1 MSAIITERI
10 KKLMIQNLYDDITD
24 SANNYYIAIGR
35 SQDWDSADVAPTP
48 IPTEREIR
56 NFRLSAQSAKQV
68 TDYSFVV
75 PRFNW
80 STGTTY
86 YGYDDNTTGHPL
98 NTYYVITDD
107 NAVYICLQQ
116 SKNTAG
122 ATVSST
128 IKPTGVS
135 SLPFTT
141 ADGYV
146 WKFLYTVGT
155 TYANRFLSANY
166 MPVRLQTLTDSN
178 SLAVEVE
185 QQTVQNAAVPGQI
198 GGIELITGG
207 SGYTSAPTVTFV
219 GDGTRARGAA
229 TVSGGTVTK
238 VVLADS
244 SDGAPAQGLNYNFA
258 EVKFTGGGGSG
269 TTARAVIG
277 PKAGFG
283 ADPRDDL
290 RSTAIIFNTKPDG
303 TEGGTFVVNNDFR
316 QLALIKNPELPDSDA
331 LFTAA
336 AGNMLRRLKFATIT
350 QAFSADHTL
359 LGATSGAKGYVNKF
373 DSDEVWYHQTEDTG
387 FTQFSEGEVISE
399 TDGNGA
405 GTLLSVGADS
415 DTRAYLQPAID
426 PHSGEILYIENR
438 AAVQRAI
445 GQVEDIKIIVQL

>member
-35 SQDWDSADVAPTP
+35 SQDWDSADDAPTP
-48 IPTEREIR
+48 VPTEREIR

-68 TDYSFVV
+68 TDYSFVI

-107 NAVYICLQQ
+107 NAVYICLRQA
-116 SKNTAG
+116 KNTAG
-122 ATVSST
+122 ASVPSTV
-128 IKPTGVS
+128 KPTGI
-135 SLPFTT
+135 LTTPFIT

-155 TYANRFLSANY
+155 TYANRFLAANY

-178 SLAVEVE
+178 SLAVEIE
-185 QQTVQNAAVPGQI
+185 QETIQNAAVAGQI
-198 GGIELITGG
+198 VDIQLTTGG
-207 SGYTSAPTVTFV
+207 SGFTSAPTVTIV
-219 GDGTRARGAA
+219 GDGTLARATA
-229 TVSGGTVTK
+229 TVSGGSVTK
-238 VVLADS
+238 ITLAES
-244 SDGAPAQGLNYNFA
+244 NGTIVTGSGYSFA
-258 EVKFTGGGGSG
+258 EVRLTGGGGTGVTS
-269 TTARAVIG
+269 RVVLG
-277 PKAGFG
+277 PKNGLG
-283 ADPRDDL
+283 KDPRDDL
-290 RSTAIIFNTKPDG
+290 RATAIMFNTKPDG

-316 QLALIKNPELPDSDA
+316 QLALVKNPELSDSAA

-350 QAFSADHTL
+350 TVFSADHTL

-387 FTQFSEGEVISE
+387 FIQFSEGEVVSE
-399 TDGNGA
+399 TDGAGT

-415 DTRAYLQPAID
+415 DTRAFIAPAID

-438 AAVQRAI
+438 AAVQRTV

>member
-68 TDYSFVV
+68 TDYSFIV

-107 NAVYICLQQ
+107 QAVYICLRQA
-116 SKNTAG
+116 KNTAG
-122 ATVSST
+122 TAVPSTV
-128 IKPTGVS
+128 KPTGI
-135 SLPFTT
+135 LTTPFIT

-155 TYANRFLSANY
+155 TYANRFLAANY

-178 SLAVEVE
+178 SLAVEIE
-185 QQTVQNAAVPGQI
+185 QETIQNAAVAGQI
-198 GGIELITGG
+198 VNIQLTTGG
-207 SGYTSAPTVTFV
+207 SGYTSAPTVTIV
-219 GDGTRARGAA
+219 GDGTGARATA
-229 TVSGGTVTK
+229 TISGGSVTK
-238 VVLADS
+238 ITLAES
-244 SDGAPAQGLNYNFA
+244 NGTIVQGSGYNFA
-258 EVKFTGGGGSG
+258 EIKLTGGSG
-269 TTARAVIG
+269 TGVTSRVVLG
-277 PKAGFG
+277 PKNGLG
-283 ADPRDDL
+283 KDPRDDL
-290 RSTAIIFNTKPDG
+290 RATAIMFNTKPDG

-316 QLALIKNPELPDSDA
+316 QLALVKNPELSDSAA

-336 AGNMLRRLKFATIT
+336 AGNMLRRLKFATIST
-350 QAFSADHTL
+350 VFSADHTL

-387 FTQFSEGEVISE
+387 FIQFSEGEVVSE
-399 TDGNGA
+399 TDGAGT

-415 DTRAYLQPAID
+415 DTRAFIAPAID

-438 AAVQRAI
+438 SAVQRTV